1 MYSCVSKVQY
11 MNVLA
16 NSIDA
21 PLKIYRKQSLNN
33 LESIEYVSECVIIKI
48 IINLLWVVPEKIHT
62 PLTDGILEILTG
74 GGLKD
79 PGNPGRRRGGVKLEK
94 VFCRGY
100 CDR

>member
-48 IINLLWVVPEKIHT
+48 IINLLWVVPEKIPT
-62 PLTDGILEILTG
+62 PLTHGILEILTG

-79 PGNPGRRRGGVKLEK
+79 PGNPGRKGGGLN
-94 VFCRGY
+94 
-100 CDR
+100 

>member
-16 NSIDA
+16 NSIDT

-48 IINLLWVVPEKIHT
+48 IINLQWVVPEKIHT
-62 PLTDGILEILTG
+62 PLMDGILEILVG

-79 PGNPGRRRGGVKLEK
+79 PGNPGRRGGLN
-94 VFCRGY
+94 
-100 CDR
+100 